1 MTEREKYLRPTD
13 TIDCD
18 HATIRATASELTE
31 GCLTPREKA
40 LRLFR
45 HVRDEIPY
53 SLYMISVFKED
64 FTASRILAWGKGY
77 CVQKAVLL
85 AALARAAGIPAQIEA
100 GLVYLKG
107 RFFYHAWNTLYV
119 GNWVTADAV
128 TGDMPADVTHIR
140 LVRGEADRQMDLMG
154 VIGRLQLEI
163 VDMKK

>member
-1 MTEREKYLRPTD
+1 LLSFENGQYLRATPLVQSDHPDIRRQAAKIVSPDDSDAVKAEKLVAWVHRNVEKKPVLSVPNALETLANRVG
-13 TIDCD
+13 DCNE
-18 HATIRATASELTE
+18 H
-31 GCLTPREKA
+31 
-40 LRLFR
+40 
-45 HVRDEIPY
+45 
-53 SLYMISVFKED
+53 
-64 FTASRILAWGKGY
+64 
-77 CVQKAVLL
+77 AVLL

>member
-1 MTEREKYLRPTD
+1 MLSVPNALETLANRVG
-13 TIDCD
+13 DCNE
-18 HATIRATASELTE
+18 H
-31 GCLTPREKA
+31 
-40 LRLFR
+40 
-45 HVRDEIPY
+45 
-53 SLYMISVFKED
+53 
-64 FTASRILAWGKGY
+64 
-77 CVQKAVLL
+77 AVLL

-140 LVRGEADRQMDLMG
+140 LVFGEADRQMDLMG